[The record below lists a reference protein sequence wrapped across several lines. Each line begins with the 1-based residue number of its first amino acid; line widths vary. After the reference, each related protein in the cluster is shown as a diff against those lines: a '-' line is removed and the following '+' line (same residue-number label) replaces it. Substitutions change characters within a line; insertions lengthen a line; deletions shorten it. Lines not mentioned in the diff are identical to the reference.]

1 MAFGNESL
9 GGWEVCI
16 SFPGSLRATGS
27 SEMCLG
33 GAVQAHH
40 ILSLC
45 VALVGDSKVTFH
57 TELEIHSLAHTCIHN
72 TRN

>member
-16 SFPGSLRATGS
+16 SFPDSLHGKGS
-27 SEMCLG
+27 SEMCRG
-33 GAVQAHH
+33 GAEQAHH

-57 TELEIHSLAHTCIHN
+57 MELEIHSLDHTCIHRTQN
-72 TRN
+72 